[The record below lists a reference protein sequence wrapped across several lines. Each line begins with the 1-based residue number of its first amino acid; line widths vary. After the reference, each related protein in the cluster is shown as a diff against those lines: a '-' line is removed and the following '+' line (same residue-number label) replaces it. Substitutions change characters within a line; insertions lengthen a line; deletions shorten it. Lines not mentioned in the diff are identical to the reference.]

1 MTLVTKKR
9 IPQFPGSIFPQFP
22 TETKSPLQ
30 TLFQNGSEDSEY
42 DDGGEDEAEMI
53 MKALEIRR
61 KVTAEIF
68 KEAMKRKGKFGIT
81 YSTNLVDRLSDF
93 IDFIMIEAAKLKRLP
108 EFESSSF
115 NIRAKTVIE
124 DLNVVPLIRPA
135 EWLKSIHVRGEFLG
149 VVLTKAGD
157 NILERSDEELAE
169 IVEYLESNGVR
180 RDWMGYVMSRC
191 PQLLSYSM
199 EEVKA
204 RVRFYLDMG
213 MNEKDFGTMV
223 FDYPRVLGYFTLEE
237 MNQKEFG
244 VNNEEVG
251 RLLAFKPQLMG
262 CSIEERWKPLV
273 KYLYYLGI
281 SRDGMRRMLTI
292 KPIVF
297 CVDLEET
304 IVPKVRFFK
313 DIGVRDDAIGKM
325 LVKFPPLLTYSLYKK
340 IRPVV
345 IFLMTKAGVSERD
358 IGKVI
363 ALGPELLG
371 CSIVHKLDISM
382 KYFLS
387 LGIRHRQLGEMIAD
401 FPMLLRY
408 NIDLLRPK
416 YRYLRRTMVRPLQD
430 LIEFPRFFSYSLDER
445 IIPRH
450 KVLVENQINFKLR
463 YMLASSDE
471 EFQTLVENA
480 VERRRRFE
488 SGVINV
494 ALSTS
499 SVADDSSE
507 EKNAFEHGVMVDA
520 QTNPQVN
527 NDPSDEEEISYF
539 SDN

>member
-1 MTLVTKKR
+1 MLFHQKKVKLLEMTLVTKKR

-30 TLFQNGSEDSEY
+30 TLFQNGSEDSED

-124 DLNVVPLIRPA
+124 DLNVVPLIRWLKHNGLPYPKIAKLICLSRGNLESITGLA

-149 VVLTKAGD
+149 VVLTKAGE
-157 NILERSDEELAE
+157 NILERSNEELAE

-191 PQLLSYSM
+191 PQLLSYRM

-223 FDYPRVLGYFTLEE
+223 FDYPRVNYL
-237 MNQKEFG
+237 KEFG

-304 IVPKVRFFK
+304 IVPKV
-313 DIGVRDDAIGKM
+313 
-325 LVKFPPLLTYSLYKK
+325 
-340 IRPVV
+340 

-363 ALGPELLG
+363 ALG
-371 CSIVHKLDISM
+371 
-382 KYFLS
+382 
-387 LGIRHRQLGEMIAD
+387 Q
-401 FPMLLRY
+401 
-408 NIDLLRPK
+408 
-416 YRYLRRTMVRPLQD
+416 
-430 LIEFPRFFSYSLDER
+430 
-445 IIPRH
+445 
-450 KVLVENQINFKLR
+450 
-463 YMLASSDE
+463 SSW
-471 EFQTLVENA
+471 
-480 VERRRRFE
+480 
-488 SGVINV
+488 
-494 ALSTS
+494 
-499 SVADDSSE
+499 
-507 EKNAFEHGVMVDA
+507 DA
-520 QTNPQVN
+520 A
-527 NDPSDEEEISYF
+527 
-539 SDN
+539 